1 MTGLELKGSH
11 LYLRVDLTATRF
23 VCGMLLYL
31 SGESKGQNHRRGKPH
46 LPGSPRFTLLT
57 MCTEVKS
64 ISCRCL
70 CQDSLAY
77 FLLAAAAQG
86 WPKQKQETDKQRAW
100 RNMPVCPV
108 RPCQLEERD
117 THRLLT
123 RHTAVIKAE
132 AAIQVFVETHTLASP
147 GQRLIWIGAFFST
160 GPPALALGTLKPGGR
175 GKEGGARKCLKS
187 CVPRHRCYGDAGGH
201 PLPKAGMS
209 GTDLP

>member
-11 LYLRVDLTATRF
+11 LYLQVDLTATWF
-23 VCGMLLYL
+23 VCERLLYL
-31 SGESKGQNHRRGKPH
+31 SGESKAKTTGEGNQIFPAALAA
-46 LPGSPRFTLLT
+46 LPYLI

-64 ISCRCL
+64 ISCWCL
-70 CQDSLAY
+70 CQDSLAC
-77 FLLAAAAQG
+77 FLLAAAAQ
-86 WPKQKQETDKQRAW
+86 WCPRQKQETDEQRAW

-147 GQRLIWIGAFFST
+147 GH
-160 GPPALALGTLKPGGR
+160 R
-175 GKEGGARKCLKS
+175 G
-187 CVPRHRCYGDAGGH
+187 
-201 PLPKAGMS
+201 
-209 GTDLP
+209 